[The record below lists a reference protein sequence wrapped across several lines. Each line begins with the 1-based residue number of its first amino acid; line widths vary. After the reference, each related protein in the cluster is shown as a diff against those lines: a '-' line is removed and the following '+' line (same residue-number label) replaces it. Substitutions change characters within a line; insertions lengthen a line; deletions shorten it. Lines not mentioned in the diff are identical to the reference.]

1 MNPRVAVAVV
11 AALLTAGCGGT
22 DKPESATKIY
32 PAADRK
38 EPVTAAGLGLDQ
50 KPIALKD
57 LQGKVVVVNFWAS
70 WCSPCRAEAPAMEQL
85 YGENKANGVEFIGV
99 DIKDTDDAAKA
110 FVRTYKLT
118 YPSIVDPQGKI
129 TLDFRSV
136 SPGAVPTTLILD
148 RQGRIAVQHSGS
160 IDYTTLAPLIT
171 QVVAEK

>member
-22 DKPESATKIY
+22 DQPASATKVY
-32 PAADRK
+32 PTADRK
-38 EPVTAAGLGLDQ
+38 EPIGAAGVGLDQ
-50 KPIALKD
+50 KPLALKD

-85 YGENKANGVEFIGV
+85 YGENKAKGVEFVGV
-99 DIKDTDDAAKA
+99 DIKDTDAAAKA
-110 FVRTYKLT
+110 FIRSYKLT
-118 YPSIVDPQGKI
+118 YPSITDPQGKI

-148 RQGRIAVQHSGS
+148 RRGRIAVQHTGS
-160 IDYTTLAPLIT
+160 IDYTTLAPLIS
-171 QVVAEK
+171 QVVAET